1 MKISIN
7 GVAKKNETK
16 AIKETIDKL
25 LDEKF
30 TTWKLL
36 WEDSKGGMV

>member
-7 GVAKKNETK
+7 GVPKKGESKN
-16 AIKETIDKL
+16 IRDTIDNL
-25 LDEKF
+25 LADRF

-36 WEDSKGGMV
+36 YEDSKGGMV